1 MRSSDSEEDFVIVK
15 TCQVSRRRSRRE
27 AVMLTF
33 FSLVASLIAAS
44 LSAGAQTPAAAT
56 PGSATPSGSRV
67 WLGRYAE
74 YEDFLRTA
82 EIERVESFK
91 VGITGHTKHV
101 FFKPGGL
108 VSEGAMRDQ
117 RPGRYEG
124 YFESYKSE
132 AAAYKMDRLLEMD
145 MVPPAVERTYDS
157 QPVTVQ
163 LFVKNV
169 KMLKDVNAENEHDPD
184 GKRWNRQVHR
194 VYLFDDLV
202 ADIDENQTN
211 LMFDPEWSFIKIDCS
226 RCFTDVRKQPFEIG
240 KRLNQ
245 IDRPFF
251 ERVKALDKA
260 KVAQEIGS
268 LVEVGAVDALM
279 RRRDDIVKAF
289 DKLAHKMGEAA
300 VFVP

>member
-1 MRSSDSEEDFVIVK
+1 
-15 TCQVSRRRSRRE
+15 
-27 AVMLTF
+27 MLTF
-33 FSLVASLIAAS
+33 LSLVASLIVAS
-44 LSAGAQTPAAAT
+44 LSVRAQTPAAAAPDSVT
-56 PGSATPSGSRV
+56 LSSSRV
-67 WLGRYAE
+67 WVGRYAE

-82 EIERVESFK
+82 DIERVESFK
-91 VGITGHTKHV
+91 AGITGHTKHV

-108 VSEGAMRDQ
+108 APEGAMRDQ

-132 AAAYKMDRLLEMD
+132 AAAYKLDRLLQMD
-145 MVPPAVERTYDS
+145 MVPPTVERTYNS
-157 QPVTVQ
+157 QSVTMQ

-169 KMLKDVNAENEHDPD
+169 KMLKDVNAENLHDPD
-184 GKRWNRQVHR
+184 GNRWNRQVHR

-226 RCFTDVRKQPFEIG
+226 RCFTDMRKQPFEIG
-240 KRLNQ
+240 KLLNQ
-245 IDRPFF
+245 IDRPFL

-260 KVAQEIGS
+260 KVEQEIGN

-279 RRRDDIVKAF
+279 KRRDHIVKAF
-289 DKLAHKMGEAA
+289 DKLAQKMGEAA
-300 VFVP
+300 VLVP

>member
-1 MRSSDSEEDFVIVK
+1 
-15 TCQVSRRRSRRE
+15 
-27 AVMLTF
+27 MLTF
-33 FSLVASLIAAS
+33 LSLAAS
-44 LSAGAQTPAAAT
+44 LLVATLSAQAQTPPAAT
-56 PGSATPSGSRV
+56 AGSLTPSGSRV

-82 EIERVESFK
+82 EVERVESLK
-91 VGITGHTKHV
+91 VGVTGHTKHV

-108 VSEGAMRDQ
+108 APEGAMRDQ

-132 AAAYKMDRLLEMD
+132 AAAYKLDRLLEMD
-145 MVPPAVERTYDS
+145 MVPPTVERTYNGQS
-157 QPVTVQ
+157 VTMQ

-169 KMLKDVNAENEHDPD
+169 KMLKDVYAQKLHDPD
-184 GKRWNRQVHR
+184 GRRWNRQVHR
-194 VYLFDDLV
+194 VYVFDDLV

-226 RCFTDVRKQPFEIG
+226 RCFTDMRTQPFGIG

-260 KVAQEIGS
+260 KVEQEIGD
-268 LVEVGAVDALM
+268 LVESGAVDALM
-279 RRRDDIVKAF
+279 GRRDDIVKAF
-289 DKLAHKMGEAA
+289 EKLAQQRGEAD

>member
-1 MRSSDSEEDFVIVK
+1 
-15 TCQVSRRRSRRE
+15 
-27 AVMLTF
+27 MLTF
-33 FSLVASLIAAS
+33 LSLVASFVVAS
-44 LSAGAQTPAAAT
+44 LSAQAQTPTAAT
-56 PGSATPSGSRV
+56 ARSLTPSGSRV

-74 YEDFLRTA
+74 YEDFLRSA
-82 EIERVESFK
+82 EIERVASLK
-91 VGITGHTKHV
+91 VGVTGHTKHV

-108 VSEGAMRDQ
+108 APEGAMRDQ

-132 AAAYKMDRLLEMD
+132 AAAYKLDRLLEMD
-145 MVPPAVERTYDS
+145 MIPPTVERTYNNQS
-157 QPVTVQ
+157 VTMQ

-169 KMLKDVNAENEHDPD
+169 RMLKDVNAQKVHDPD

-211 LMFDPEWSFIKIDCS
+211 VMFDSEWSFIKIDCS
-226 RCFTDVRKQPFEIG
+226 RCFTDMRTQPFEIG

-260 KVAQEIGS
+260 KVEQEIGD

-279 RRRDDIVKAF
+279 GRRDDIVTAF
-289 DKLAHKMGEAA
+289 EKLAQQRGDAA
-300 VFVP
+300 VFAP